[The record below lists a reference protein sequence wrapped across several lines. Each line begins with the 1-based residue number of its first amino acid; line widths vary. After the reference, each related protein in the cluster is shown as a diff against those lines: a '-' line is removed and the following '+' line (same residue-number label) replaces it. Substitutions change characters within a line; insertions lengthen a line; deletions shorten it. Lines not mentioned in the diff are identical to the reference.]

1 MTSLHCVELAD
12 RDGVC
17 LVDGIENARFELYTS
32 GPVTAA
38 EAESSAFYFPVDFAV
53 ELRTSSLKLPKLT
66 GAIVRGQ
73 DGRTLTQSMNRR
85 GVDLDVGAYD
95 IEVTTA
101 PMKLFVVVD
110 AAVSIRYGERSTTF
124 EFGEPTRVSV
134 GARSFHERPAGT
146 VVTPDD
152 PESTMRAISFLGSAL
167 KTTTPERSFPTLRGH
182 PPLVERGETF
192 DAPDHLRTPE
202 TGVTLVLPPERT
214 AVYASAPLAYY
225 LGATVVPGSEARLE
239 LAGWEFPL
247 APGGDVERGLGQTLR
262 QVFFLDCLTR
272 TEGYYPVDLHER
284 HAVETAFDV
293 AFEALY
299 ELPLDEQ
306 LAEYLS
312 MPFGDL
318 EPHLPAWNLTT
329 DVRPTQENVEMLPFV
344 ANDLSLVRC
353 PDRLSLTPP
362 EPEPKAVTDFF
373 RQSTRGPAAGETDDT
388 FVRGA
393 SEAGEGEE
401 IVHPRPAETV
411 EHAWVG
417 EGFPL
422 GASKA
427 TAASYRRRLERDVAD
442 RTSIDITV
450 VCNDEQMREEG
461 VVAELYGLRDLLQ
474 FEIDIRY
481 DLTCEELAA
490 LLSRP
495 TNFLH
500 YVGHVD
506 RRGMQCADGFLDARE
521 LDDVAV
527 ESFLLNACSSYKQG
541 EALVERGSYGGVVT
555 LSDVA
560 NTTAT
565 KLGQTL
571 ARLLNCGF
579 TLRSALTIAQQEVFT
594 ANRYIVLGDG
604 GLSLCQNE
612 SGVPGVL
619 QIEPCGE
626 NTFEIELE
634 YYPVK
639 SYDLGSL
646 VKPLL
651 DAVDRHH
658 LATGTVGKFEIGAEE
673 LKNFLELERAP
684 VKIGGSLQWSDE
696 LSVEFPGN
704 FGL

>member
-1 MTSLHCVELAD
+1 MTTLYHEELAN
-12 RDGVC
+12 REGIR
-17 LVDGIENARFELYTS
+17 LVDSIENAQFELYTPE
-32 GPVTAA
+32 PVTAT
-38 EAESSAFYFPVDFAV
+38 EASSSAFYFPVDFAV

-66 GAIVRGQ
+66 GAIVRTQ
-73 DGRTLTQSMNRR
+73 DGRTVTQSMNRQ
-85 GVDLDVGAYD
+85 GVSLDDDAYD

-110 AAVSIRYGERSTTF
+110 AAASIRYGERSTTF
-124 EFGEPTRVSV
+124 EFDGPTRVHV
-134 GARSFHERPAGT
+134 GARSFHEQPAGT

-152 PESTMRAISFLGSAL
+152 PEAAMRAVSLLGSAL

-192 DAPDHLRTPE
+192 DAPDHLQPPE
-202 TGVTLVLPPERT
+202 TGVTLVLPPERS

-225 LGATVVPGSEARLE
+225 LGATVVPGAEARLE
-239 LAGWEFPL
+239 LAGRTFPF
-247 APGGDVERGLGQTLR
+247 ADGGDVERGLGRTLR

-284 HAVETAFDV
+284 HAVEAAFD
-293 AFEALY
+293 AEFAALY
-299 ELPLDEQ
+299 DLPLDEQ
-306 LAEYLS
+306 LAEYLAI
-312 MPFGDL
+312 PYGDI

-329 DVRPTQENVEMLPFV
+329 DVRPTAENVEMLPFV

-362 EPEPKAVTDFF
+362 DPEPKAVTDFF
-373 RQSTRGPAAGETDDT
+373 RRTAPASATAET

-393 SEAGEGEE
+393 SDTGETAETEE

-481 DLTCEELAA
+481 DLACEELAD
-490 LLSRP
+490 LFSRP

-506 RRGMQCADGFLDARE
+506 HRGMQCTHGFLDATE

-555 LSDVA
+555 LADVA

-565 KLGQTL
+565 KLGRTL

-579 TLRSALTIAQQEVFT
+579 TLRSALTIAQREVFT
-594 ANRYIVLGDG
+594 GNRYIVLGDG

-619 QIEPCGE
+619 EIEPREEGI
-626 NTFEIELE
+626 FEIELE

-651 DAVDRHH
+651 DVVDRHH
-658 LATGTVGKFEIGAEE
+658 LATGTVGKFEIGAKE
-673 LKNFLELERAP
+673 LKEFLELERAP
-684 VKIGGSLQWSDE
+684 VKMDGSLHWSDE
-696 LSVEFPGN
+696 LSAEFSSRPG
-704 FGL
+704 L

>member
-1 MTSLHCVELAD
+1 MSTLRCVPLNG
-12 RDGVC
+12 RDGIR
-17 LVDGIENARFELYTS
+17 LVDSIENARFELYTPEPVVPRQA
-32 GPVTAA
+32 GP
-38 EAESSAFYFPVDFAV
+38 SAFCFPVGLAV
-53 ELRTSSLKLPKLT
+53 ELRTTSLRLPKLA
-66 GAIVRGQ
+66 GVIVRTQ
-73 DGRTLTQSMNRR
+73 DGRTVTQSMNRT
-85 GVDLDVGAYD
+85 GLSLDADAYD
-95 IEVTTA
+95 VEVTTA
-101 PMKLFVVVD
+101 PMKLFVAVD
-110 AAVSIRYGERSTTF
+110 DAVSIRYGERSTTF
-124 EFGEPTRVSV
+124 EFDGPTRVYV

-152 PESTMRAISFLGSAL
+152 PEETMRAVSLLGSAL

-192 DAPDHLRTPE
+192 DAPDRLEAPE
-202 TGVTLVLPPERT
+202 TGVTLVLPPERS

-225 LGATVVPGSEARLE
+225 LGATVVPGSEARLDV
-239 LAGWEFPL
+239 AGRSFPL
-247 APGGDVERGLGQTLR
+247 APDGDVERELGRTLR

-293 AFEALY
+293 AFASLY

-312 MPFGDL
+312 MPFEDL
-318 EPHLPAWNLTT
+318 EPYLPAWNLTT
-329 DVRPTQENVEMLPFV
+329 DVRPTAENVEMLPFV

-362 EPEPKAVTDFF
+362 EPEPRAVTDFF
-373 RQSTRGPAAGETDDT
+373 RRATRAPAANGASETL
-388 FVRGA
+388 VRGA
-393 SEAGEGEE
+393 SDAAETEE
-401 IVHPRPAETV
+401 IVHPRPADTV

-427 TAASYRRRLERDVAD
+427 TAASYRRRLERDVSG

-481 DLTCEELAA
+481 DLTREELTEV
-490 LLSRP
+490 LSRP

-500 YVGHVD
+500 YIGHVD
-506 RRGMQCADGFLDARE
+506 HRGMQCVDGFLDAQE

-555 LSDVA
+555 LSDVT

-612 SGVPGVL
+612 SGVPSVL
-619 QIEPCGE
+619 HLDHKQADD
-626 NTFEIELE
+626 TYEIEIE
-634 YYPVK
+634 YYPAK
-639 SYDLGSL
+639 AYDLGSL
-646 VKPLL
+646 AKPLISAT
-651 DAVDRHH
+651 DKYY
-658 LATGTVGKFEIGAEE
+658 LATGSIGKFEVSADETE
-673 LKNFLELERAP
+673 RFLRMERAP
-684 VKIGGSLQWSDE
+684 VKINGSLRWSDE
-696 LSVEFPGN
+696 FCTNRDE
-704 FGL
+704 